1 MSTVTFDATFPIETI
16 LRNPQIRKALRDRED
31 AYLENIAWLDED
43 LAEKRHLE
51 NIAWLDEDLA
61 NKIDEDASLV
71 TTPQYYCGERREV
84 APKIWHCGHGGVR
97 HGGGAAERP
106 GHLYYEEG
114 LKDNTCFIHHG
125 HESGHSN
132 RGNTTTN
139 QIKNFK
145 EHAKEGDIIFTH
157 CVKKGGLTH
166 YGYFTGGVISKEV
179 LGEDDSIHSHI
190 CVREWI
196 SLPEVVKGTGKHRT
210 LYEVTPTGKNGKET
224 KNYQNYSIPS

>member
-1 MSTVTFDATFPIETI
+1 MSTVTFYATFPIETI
-16 LRNPQIRKALRDRED
+16 LRDPRLRKALRDRED

-43 LAEKRHLE
+43 LA
-51 NIAWLDEDLA
+51 
-61 NKIDEDASLV
+61 
-71 TTPQYYCGERREV
+71 PQYYCGERREV
-84 APKIWHCGHGGVR
+84 APKIWHCGHGAKWD
-97 HGGGAAERP
+97 HPDLKAELEKTAT
-106 GHLYYEEG
+106 HYEDG
-114 LKDNTCFIHHG
+114 LKGNTCFIHHG

-179 LGEDDSIHSHI
+179 QDSTSHNRTSIHSYI
-190 CVREWI
+190 CVHEWI
-196 SLPEVVKGTGKHRT
+196 SLPEVVKGTGKNCT
-210 LYEVTPTGKNGKET
+210 LYEVTTQLKNGKET